1 MEVPPKKIFEYITE
15 DGKNLFKDWLASLG
29 DRRARAIV
37 ITRIDK
43 VVLGN
48 LGKTRPVNKG
58 VHELKVDYGSG
69 YRVYFA
75 NNGVDIILLLCGGTK
90 CTQDEDIK
98 LAQYCW
104 AACKREIG
112 GSHAYR

>member
-1 MEVPPKKIFEYITE
+1 MEVTPKKIFEYITE
-15 DGKNLFKDWLASLG
+15 DGKNLFRDWLESLR
-29 DRRARAIV
+29 DRRGRAIV
-37 ITRIDK
+37 TTRLDK
-43 VVLGN
+43 VALGN

-75 NNGVDIILLLCGGTK
+75 NDGVNVILLLCGGTK
-90 CTQDEDIK
+90 RTQGEDIK

-104 AACKREIG
+104 AAYKREIG
-112 GSHAYR
+112 ESHAYR